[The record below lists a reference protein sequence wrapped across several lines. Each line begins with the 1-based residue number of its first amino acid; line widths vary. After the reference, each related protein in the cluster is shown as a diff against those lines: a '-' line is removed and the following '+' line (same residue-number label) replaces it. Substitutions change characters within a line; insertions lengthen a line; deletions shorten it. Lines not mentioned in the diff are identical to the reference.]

1 MNVIQTT
8 VTKRISSDEDD
19 DSVIMDINE
28 SPCTSTMATAN
39 GNIFNAADI
48 MENIKWMKHFKTTT
62 YHMFLCH
69 RNGLMYVKNERFSS
83 DVYIHTYYKLYGN
96 AYELT
101 LKDCKFYITSDLI
114 ASWMHIHKDW
124 LPPNPVTKDFEYPLV
139 AQMMLMNLI
148 DGHSLQHH
156 IIEAMINTLFV
167 GVTNEDIQSIKN
179 KLSDHTNTT
188 KIEDIKQNYSWKSE
202 NRKIKNLFN
211 AQCVSSNDSNNNL
224 INMFDILYRDVN
236 VLFKFRRNVYL
247 YYDSYISDF
256 KNNVLQLKRSV
267 TGYTDPVSNLK
278 LVVKDMA
285 LLMYSNTTPAML
297 EFKNVEGD
305 HIDAEHFLVLSKQ
318 NPHGD
323 VILNMK
329 LQHTNTVKFR
339 LCCFKIDDVHV
350 WINSMVYNTPNKLCL
365 ENIIN
370 KHKWGKHYIIG
381 FSYMYN
387 AYLSKMYSDVI
398 KLVIRYILSSRQI
411 DLIQT
416 DIASCSKLTYSYIGF
431 A

>member
-1 MNVIQTT
+1 
-8 VTKRISSDEDD
+8 
-19 DSVIMDINE
+19 
-28 SPCTSTMATAN
+28 
-39 GNIFNAADI
+39 

-69 RNGLMYVKNERFSS
+69 RNGLMYVKTNVFIRR
-83 DVYIHTYYKLYGN
+83 VHTHILQLYGN

-101 LKDCKFYITSDLI
+101 LKDCKFTSQATSSHRGCTSTKIGYRLI
-114 ASWMHIHKDW
+114 LS
-124 LPPNPVTKDFEYPLV
+124 PKDFEYPLV

-416 DIASCSKLTYSYIGF
+416 DIASCPKLTYSYIGF